1 MADALTACREC
12 GTLAPLIDLLRSG
25 YEPTPAEW
33 DDAATHETDPS
44 KVRLDAEIDLKARAL
59 IFYQDLKPTIPS
71 PETRAAIVA
80 EKFDVHPNVVAY
92 AVVRQGDGRVKRR
105 AAELRKNQNQNQNS
119 DLSESNSDA
128 PPETAD

>member
-1 MADALTACREC
+1 MADALEACREC
-12 GTLAPLIDLLRSG
+12 GTLAPLVDLLRSG

-59 IFYQDLKPTIPS
+59 IFYQDLKPTVPNS
-71 PETRAAIVA
+71 ETRAAIVA
-80 EKFDVHPNVVAY
+80 EKFDIHPNVVAY

-105 AAELRKNQNQNQNS
+105 AAELRKNQTQNS
-119 DLSESNSDA
+119 DFSESNSDA
-128 PPETAD
+128 PSETAD